1 MDTRIHKRS
10 LAARAAAV
18 IAVIGLILML
28 VPFTG
33 GYSHAADNTMY
44 ATEYNVEV
52 DVAEDNSYDYH
63 EYINVYYSAPRHG
76 IYRYIPGRGDRVGG
90 IQVAGFE
97 YETYSEAGY

>member
-10 LAARAAAV
+10 LAARGAAV

-33 GYSHAADNTMY
+33 GTSHAADNTMY
-44 ATEYNVEV
+44 ATDFNVDV

-63 EYINVYYSAPRHG
+63 EYINV
-76 IYRYIPGRGDRVGG
+76 
-90 IQVAGFE
+90 
-97 YETYSEAGY
+97 